1 MPEAQFTLALLN
13 LLMTVLLI
21 PKSSGMIP
29 RKNPFIK
36 KTRGNGFCRIDP
48 NYRST

>member
-13 LLMTVLLI
+13 LLMTVLSI
-21 PKSSGMIP
+21 PKSLGIIP

-36 KTRGNGFCRIDP
+36 KHVEMVFAESIQIIGT
-48 NYRST
+48 